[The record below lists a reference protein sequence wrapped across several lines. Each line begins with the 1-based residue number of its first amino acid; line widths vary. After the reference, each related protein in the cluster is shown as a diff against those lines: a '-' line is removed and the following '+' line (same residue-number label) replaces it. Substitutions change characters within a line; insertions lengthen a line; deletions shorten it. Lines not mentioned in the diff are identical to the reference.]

1 MVAQG
6 GIAGSAGV
14 AGWSRALGALHERVG
29 RRFARSEARERVKR
43 YLVGL
48 LGRVERK
55 NGWQIAEAIGERDP
69 QGVQRLLNSAK
80 WDADAV
86 RDDLRGYVLEHLGGE
101 GTGVL
106 IVDETGFL
114 KKGEKSVGVARQY
127 TGTAGDTVNCQVG
140 VFLAYASKKGVAF
153 IDRVLYLPKASWAH
167 NRERRPEAG
176 VPEDVVFES
185 KVELAKA
192 MLERAF
198 EAGVP
203 AKWVV
208 TDSFYGRSHEFRE
221 WLEEQGCPYAVMVP
235 KTNAVPLGGRKKKI
249 EQHVERLPK
258 EAWSEV
264 SPAGDGLSGRRPWE
278 WACLDL

>member
-1 MVAQG
+1 L
-6 GIAGSAGV
+6 
-14 AGWSRALGALHERVG
+14 RALHERVG

-114 KKGEKSVGVARQY
+114 KKG
-127 TGTAGDTVNCQVG
+127 
-140 VFLAYASKKGVAF
+140 
-153 IDRVLYLPKASWAH
+153 
-167 NRERRPEAG
+167 
-176 VPEDVVFES
+176 
-185 KVELAKA
+185 
-192 MLERAF
+192 
-198 EAGVP
+198 
-203 AKWVV
+203 
-208 TDSFYGRSHEFRE
+208 
-221 WLEEQGCPYAVMVP
+221 
-235 KTNAVPLGGRKKKI
+235 
-249 EQHVERLPK
+249 
-258 EAWSEV
+258 
-264 SPAGDGLSGRRPWE
+264 
-278 WACLDL
+278 